1 MLSNKP
7 LYRNIAA
14 ICIGFSLM
22 APMLYSVQFYA
33 ERMLHRVEMW
43 RTAEKGLLQTINLDS
58 AQIHWTKKNRELI
71 VNGEYFD
78 IVSIAYHGG
87 KATIQGVFDHEETE
101 MHEAFAA
108 SQEKD
113 GQKGHATQQI
123 ANWLQT
129 CWFFMEDSFTV
140 GSLID
145 MSAIENGIVPHY
157 NPTHGSKPPLP
168 PPWHLSH
175 NN

>member
-78 IVSIAYHGG
+78 IVSISYNNGI
-87 KATIQGVFDHEETE
+87 ATIQGVFDHEETE

-108 SQEKD
+108 SQERD

-123 ANWLQT
+123 AKWLQT
-129 CWFFMEDSFTV
+129 CWFNMEGSFAI
-140 GSLID
+140 GNLPD
-145 MSAIENGIVPHY
+145 MPVVENGTVPNF
-157 NPTHGSKPPLP
+157 NPANGTKPPLP
-168 PPWHLSH
+168 PPRQVST
-175 NN
+175 